1 MGGKREK
8 DSEREVAVSSEAE
21 NLVTVFR
28 GGPKALFSRVEASSG
43 DG

>member
-1 MGGKREK
+1 MEGRRGGGKREE

-28 GGPKALFSRVEASSG
+28 GGSKSFIQ
-43 DG
+43 